1 MRRRDLLLLP
11 ALGLLFFA
19 ASATLPHAADKVWR
33 LGVLSLV
40 SNPATRSAALSQ
52 LAERGFVEGRN
63 LVVDV
68 RVGTA
73 EQMPALARELVA
85 GGPDVIMAVSDWAVY
100 PARKATKSIP
110 IVASPMG
117 ADPVAVGVA
126 DSWARPG
133 GNVTGVTLI
142 APELEVKRLGLLRE
156 VVPSARRIA
165 ILSMHREVTE
175 PGEGPI
181 RETAAR
187 LGIQLVELYIDRPDE
202 FDQAFAAMR
211 SAGAEAL
218 VIVPVPEFAADHA
231 ETLARLAVEAGL
243 PTVCGG
249 RRPAEQGCLIGYGP
263 DFAELRRR
271 AVDYVARIFRG
282 ASPAELPIEGPTH
295 YEFAVN
301 LKTAKELGLTI
312 PPSILARA
320 AEVIE

>member
-1 MRRRDLLLLP
+1 
-11 ALGLLFFA
+11 
-19 ASATLPHAADKVWR
+19 
-33 LGVLSLV
+33 VLSLV
-40 SNPATRSAALSQ
+40 NNPAMHNAALSQ

-63 LVVDV
+63 LVVDI

-85 GGPDVIMAVSDWAVY
+85 AGPDVIMAVSDWAVY
-100 PARKATKSIP
+100 PARGATKSIP

-117 ADPVAVGVA
+117 ADPVVVGVA
-126 DSWARPG
+126 ESWARPG

-156 VVPSARRIA
+156 VAPSARRIA

-181 RETAAR
+181 RETASR

-218 VIVPVPEFAADHA
+218 VIVPVPELSDHA
-231 ETLARLAVEAGL
+231 ETGLRSAMSGARTRARVSHGGFRRPKRCHLSRVTFFPRPDPGAR
-243 PTVCGG
+243 PTRSRAAPRCAG
-249 RRPAEQGCLIGYGP
+249 RRARQ
-263 DFAELRRR
+263 
-271 AVDYVARIFRG
+271 AV
-282 ASPAELPIEGPTH
+282 
-295 YEFAVN
+295 
-301 LKTAKELGLTI
+301 
-312 PPSILARA
+312 
-320 AEVIE
+320 

>member
-1 MRRRDLLLLP
+1 MRRRDLLLFA
-11 ALGLLFFA
+11 ALGLLSFA
-19 ASATLPHAADKVWR
+19 ASATLLHATDKVWR

-40 SNPATRSAALSQ
+40 NNPAMHNTALSQ

-63 LVVDV
+63 LVVDI

-85 GGPDVIMAVSDWAVY
+85 AGPDVIMAVSDWAVY

-126 DSWARPG
+126 ESWARPG

-165 ILSMHREVTE
+165 MLSMHREVTE

-218 VIVPVPEFAADHA
+218 VIVPVPELSDHA

-301 LKTAKELGLTI
+301 LKTAKALGVTV
-312 PPSILARA
+312 PPSILAGA
-320 AEVIE
+320 DEVIE

>member
-1 MRRRDLLLLP
+1 MKRRDLLLFG
-11 ALGLLFFA
+11 ALGLLSFA
-19 ASATLPHAADKVWR
+19 ASAILPQAADKVWR

-40 SNPATRSAALSQ
+40 NNPAMHSTALSQ
-52 LAERGFVEGRN
+52 LAEHGFVEG
-63 LVVDV
+63 
-68 RVGTA
+68 
-73 EQMPALARELVA
+73 QRELVGA
-85 GGPDVIMAVSDWAVY
+85 GPDVIMAESDWAIY
-100 PARKATKSIP
+100 PAREATKSIP
-110 IVASPMG
+110 IVASLMG

-126 DSWARPG
+126 ESWARPG

-187 LGIQLVELYIDRPDE
+187 LGIQLVELYIDLPDQ

-218 VIVPVPEFAADHA
+218 VIVPVPEFSYHA

-243 PTVCGG
+243 PTVCGVQSA
-249 RRPAEQGCLIGYGP
+249 AEQGCLIGYGP

-301 LKTAKELGLTI
+301 LKTAKALGLTI
-312 PPSILARA
+312 PQSILGRA
-320 AEVIE
+320 DEVIE

>member
-1 MRRRDLLLLP
+1 MRRRDLLLFA
-11 ALGLLFFA
+11 ALGLLSFA
-19 ASATLPHAADKVWR
+19 ASATLLHATDKVWR

-40 SNPATRSAALSQ
+40 NNPAMHNAALSQ

-63 LVVDV
+63 LVVDT

-85 GGPDVIMAVSDWAVY
+85 AGPDVIMAVSDWAVY
-100 PARKATKSIP
+100 PAREATKSIP

-117 ADPVAVGVA
+117 ADPVVVGVA
-126 DSWARPG
+126 ESWARPG

-156 VVPSARRIA
+156 VAPSARRIA

-181 RETAAR
+181 RETAPR

-202 FDQAFAAMR
+202 FDQAFAAMH

-218 VIVPVPEFAADHA
+218 VIVPVPELSDHA

-320 AEVIE
+320 DEVVE

>member
-1 MRRRDLLLLP
+1 MRRRDLLLFA
-11 ALGLLFFA
+11 ALGLLSFA
-19 ASATLPHAADKVWR
+19 VSAALPHAADKVWR

-40 SNPATRSAALSQ
+40 NNPAMHNAALSQ

-100 PARKATKSIP
+100 PAQKATKSIP

-126 DSWARPG
+126 ESWARPG

-175 PGEGPI
+175 PGEGPV

-202 FDQAFAAMR
+202 FEQAFAAMR

-218 VIVPVPEFAADHA
+218 VIVPVPEFADHA

-301 LKTAKELGLTI
+301 LKTAKALGLTV

-320 AEVIE
+320 DEVIE

>member
-1 MRRRDLLLLP
+1 MRRRDLLLFA
-11 ALGLLFFA
+11 ALGLLSFA
-19 ASATLPHAADKVWR
+19 VSAALPHAADKVWR

-40 SNPATRSAALSQ
+40 NNPAMHNAALSQ

-126 DSWARPG
+126 ESWARPG

-165 ILSMHREVTE
+165 MLSMHREVTE

-202 FDQAFAAMR
+202 FDRAFAAMR

-218 VIVPVPEFAADHA
+218 VIVPVPEFAEHHA
-231 ETLARLAVEAGL
+231 EMARLAVETGL
-243 PTVCGG
+243 PAVCGG
-249 RRPAEQGCLIGYGP
+249 RRAAEEGCLIGYGP

-301 LKTAKELGLTI
+301 LKTANALGLTV

-320 AEVIE
+320 DEVIE

>member
-1 MRRRDLLLLP
+1 MRRRDLLLFA
-11 ALGLLFFA
+11 ALGLLSCA
-19 ASATLPHAADKVWR
+19 VSATLLHAADKVWR

-40 SNPATRSAALSQ
+40 NNPAMHNAALSQ

-85 GGPDVIMAVSDWAVY
+85 AGPDVIMAVSDWAVH

-126 DSWARPG
+126 ESWARPG
-133 GNVTGVTLI
+133 GNVTGVTLT
-142 APELEVKRLGLLRE
+142 APELEGKRLDLLRE
-156 VVPSARRIA
+156 VVPAARRIA
-165 ILSMHREVTE
+165 VLLMHREVTE
-175 PGEGPI
+175 PGEA
-181 RETAAR
+181 RMRAVAAT
-187 LGIQLVELYIDRPDE
+187 LGIQLVELYVGGPDE
-202 FDQAFAAMR
+202 YHQAFASMR

-218 VIVPVPEFAADHA
+218 VITPMPEFREHIKELAA
-231 ETLARLAVEAGL
+231 LAVEAGL

-249 RRPAEQGCLIGYGP
+249 GRSAEQGCLIGYGP

-295 YEFAVN
+295 FDFVIN
-301 LKTAKELGLTI
+301 LKTAKALGLTV
-312 PPSILARA
+312 PPLILARA
-320 AEVIE
+320 DEAIE

>member
-1 MRRRDLLLLP
+1 
-11 ALGLLFFA
+11 
-19 ASATLPHAADKVWR
+19 
-33 LGVLSLV
+33 VLSLV
-40 SNPATRSAALSQ
+40 NNPAMHNAALSQ

-63 LVVDV
+63 LVVDIH
-68 RVGTA
+68 VGTA
-73 EQMPALARELVA
+73 EQMPALAQELVA
-85 GGPDVIMAVSDWAVY
+85 AGPDVIMALSDWAVY
-100 PARKATKSIP
+100 AAREATKSIP

-117 ADPVAVGVA
+117 DDPVVVGVA
-126 DSWARPG
+126 ESWARPG

-165 ILSMHREVTE
+165 MLSMHREVTE

-181 RETAAR
+181 RETVAR
-187 LGIQLVELYIDRPDE
+187 LGMQLVEPYIDRPDE

-211 SAGAEAL
+211 SAAAEAL
-218 VIVPVPEFAADHA
+218 VIVPVPEFAEHHA
-231 ETLARLAVEAGL
+231 EMARLAVEAGL

-249 RRPAEQGCLIGYGP
+249 RSAAEQGCLIGYGP

-320 AEVIE
+320 DEVIE